1 MTQPLKLFVTGI
13 DTGIGK
19 TVTSAILT
27 HYFKAD
33 YWKPIQSGDLHESDS
48 MKIQQWNEHV
58 TIHRERFSLQLPASP
73 HESAAKENVNMQ
85 LSDFTLPDTA
95 NNLIVEG
102 AGGLFVP
109 INSSTYMIDL
119 IQHLKIPVALV
130 TKNYLGCINHTM
142 LSIEALRTRNI
153 PIDYLV
159 LNGAFNPYSLE
170 TIKNFIDRDT
180 QLIHIPALE
189 EITKEAVMLT
199 ALELASD
206 SSQK

>member
-58 TIHRERFSLQLPASP
+58 TIHRERVRLQLPASP
-73 HESAAKENVNMQ
+73 HESAAKENVDIQ
-85 LSDFTLPDTA
+85 LADLTLPDTA

-109 INSSTYMIDL
+109 INSSAYMIDL
-119 IQHLKIPVALV
+119 IQYLKLPVALV

-159 LNGAFNPYSLE
+159 LNGEFNPYSLE
-170 TIKNFIDRDT
+170 AIKNFIDRDT
-180 QLIHIPALE
+180 QLIHIPVLE

>member
-33 YWKPIQSGDLHESDS
+33 YRKPIQSGDLHESDS

-170 TIKNFIDRDT
+170 AIKNFIDRDT
-180 QLIHIPALE
+180 QLIHIPVLE

>member
-58 TIHRERFSLQLPASP
+58 TIHRERFRLQLPASP

-85 LSDFTLPDTA
+85 LSDFTLPDTV

-109 INSSTYMIDL
+109 VNSSTYMIDL

-170 TIKNFIDRDT
+170 AIKNFIDRDT

-199 ALELASD
+199 ALELASV

>member
-58 TIHRERFSLQLPASP
+58 TIHRERFRLQLPASP

-85 LSDFTLPDTA
+85 LSDFTLPDTV

-170 TIKNFIDRDT
+170 AIKNFIDRDT

-199 ALELASD
+199 ALELASV

>member
-58 TIHRERFSLQLPASP
+58 TIHRERFRLQLPASP
-73 HESAAKENVNMQ
+73 HESAVKENVDIQ
-85 LSDFTLPDTA
+85 LSDFTLPDTV

-109 INSSTYMIDL
+109 VNSSTYMIDL

-159 LNGAFNPYSLE
+159 LNGEFNPYSLKA
-170 TIKNFIDRDT
+170 IKNFIDRDT
-180 QLIHIPALE
+180 QLIHIPTLE

-199 ALELASD
+199 ALELASV
-206 SSQK
+206 SLQE

>member
-58 TIHRERFSLQLPASP
+58 TIYRERFRLQLPASP

-85 LSDFTLPDTA
+85 LSDFTLPDTV

-119 IQHLKIPVALV
+119 IQYLKLPVALV

-159 LNGAFNPYSLE
+159 LNGEFNPYSLKA
-170 TIKNFIDRDT
+170 IKNFIDRDT
-180 QLIHIPALE
+180 QLIHMPTLE

-199 ALELASD
+199 ALELASV
-206 SSQK
+206 SLQE

>member
-58 TIHRERFSLQLPASP
+58 TIHRERFRLQLPASP
-73 HESAAKENVNMQ
+73 HESAAKENVDIQ
-85 LSDFTLPDTA
+85 LSDFTLPDTM

-109 INSSTYMIDL
+109 VNSSTYMIDL

-170 TIKNFIDRDT
+170 AIKNFIDRDT

>member
-142 LSIEALRTRNI
+142 LSIEALRTRDI

-170 TIKNFIDRDT
+170 AIKNFIDRDT

>member
-85 LSDFTLPDTA
+85 LSDFTLPDTV

-109 INSSTYMIDL
+109 VNSSTYMIDL

-170 TIKNFIDRDT
+170 AIKNFIDRDT

-199 ALELASD
+199 ALELASV

>member
-170 TIKNFIDRDT
+170 AIKNFIDRDT